1 MPSISFNDVDGL
13 AIRYYVDPAS
23 KKPVI
28 RLLNVTEKHSQVY
41 ETSAGDYSH
50 FVIAG
55 KIWPADRESEW
66 TPVTLDDLKALGAKR
81 IEGLYSAPKKVW
93 IGPTRSVACIEDPA
107 TGEKYHVCTGW
118 LVRVS
123 EHGKS
128 YDGIVLEIGE
138 SGFVLGWFDSKN
150 RKQSDG
156 FGWDSD
162 ILVY

>member
-1 MPSISFNDVDGL
+1 MPTIAFNDVDGL
-13 AIRYYVDPAS
+13 AIRYHVDPGT
-23 KKPVI
+23 KNPRL
-28 RLLNVTEKHSQVY
+28 RLLRHVADHTQVY
-41 ETSAGDYSH
+41 EPADGNKAYLVYSD
-50 FVIAG
+50 G
-55 KIWPADRESEW
+55 IWPADRESQW
-66 TPVTLDDLKALGAKR
+66 TPVTLDDLKTLGVKR
-81 IEGLYSAPKKVW
+81 IEGIYSAPKKVW
-93 IGPTRSVACIEDPA
+93 IGPTRSLACIEEA

-123 EHGKS
+123 DHGKS
-128 YDGIVLEIGE
+128 YDGIVLELGE